1 MSKITLRFLVVIF
14 ITSVFISNAFANI
27 PKGQKAYIKNCK
39 VCHGNG
45 TKGASMHTQEEWEEL
60 FANNGDKIKQA
71 HQKDE
76 IADAFFKT
84 ELFLTHYKNIRDFL
98 LYGASDSDR

>member
-14 ITSVFISNAFANI
+14 ITNVFTFNAFANI

-45 TKGASMHTQEEWEEL
+45 IKGAAMHTQVEWEEL
-60 FANNGDKIKQA
+60 FSNNGTKIKQA

-76 IADAFFKT
+76 KADAFFKT
-84 ELFLTHYKNIRDFL
+84 ELFSIHYKDIRDFL
-98 LYGASDSDR
+98 LYSASDSDQ